1 MTKTNAGPDFL
12 LELQQRC
19 RAAYVT
25 RRRWIVR
32 ERLRQRR
39 RQPQL
44 LRGEV
49 ASPLL
54 LVQPLGLRGGGAE
67 QRVGQAGERAHAQS
81 EGAGP
86 SAWREAVEW
95 LDALLRSHLG
105 PRPRAFSSRRAIHRA
120 RRRSGGR
127 GGTLQRGHVHQAD
140 GTRAR
145 LGERGHGRMMR
156 DEDAEH
162 AGLARQV
169 VERRVRGVALL
180 RGELGGG

>member
-1 MTKTNAGPDFL
+1 MCVFVIAEFWLLRFAFSTDHVTKTNAGPDFL

-44 LRGEV
+44 RRGKV
-49 ASPLL
+49 ATPLL

-86 SAWREAVEW
+86 SAGREAERHVGVEVLELLSALRYLEQRVVPAARAGGEEGGRATLEW
-95 LDALLRSHLG
+95 LE
-105 PRPRAFSSRRAIHRA
+105 RA
-120 RRRSGGR
+120 RTPWTRGARRGR
-127 GGTLQRGHVHQAD
+127 PC
-140 GTRAR
+140 RA
-145 LGERGHGRMMR
+145 
-156 DEDAEH
+156 
-162 AGLARQV
+162 AR
-169 VERRVRGVALL
+169 
-180 RGELGGG
+180 

>member
-1 MTKTNAGPDFL
+1 MSHECGWLLRFAFSTDHVTKTNAGPDFL

-44 LRGEV
+44 LRGKV

-67 QRVGQAGERAHAQS
+67 QRVGQASERAHAQS

-105 PRPRAFSSRRAIHRA
+105 
-120 RRRSGGR
+120 
-127 GGTLQRGHVHQAD
+127 
-140 GTRAR
+140 
-145 LGERGHGRMMR
+145 
-156 DEDAEH
+156 
-162 AGLARQV
+162 
-169 VERRVRGVALL
+169 L
-180 RGELGGG
+180 R